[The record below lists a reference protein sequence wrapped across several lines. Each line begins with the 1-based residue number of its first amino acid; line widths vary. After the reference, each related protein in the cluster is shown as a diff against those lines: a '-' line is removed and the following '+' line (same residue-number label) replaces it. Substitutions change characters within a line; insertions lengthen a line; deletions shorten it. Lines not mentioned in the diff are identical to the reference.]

1 MINKEKNSEGFT
13 LLELLIVITII
24 SILSVALVFVL
35 NPSETLAKSRDTR
48 RMADLTTLKTALGVY
63 LTSTSTPQLDNNVN
77 NILCVGGTTP
87 SIWYSADQTTAG
99 TITDNTYPGSFLA
112 FVQRSSASASAAVDG
127 TGWVPVKLSGL
138 VGGSAIS
145 NMPVDPVNQ
154 IAITGVSALGAITNG
169 ALTYRYACRKLPSLN
184 FEIDAKLE
192 SKAYGTGGADDKGA
206 KDGGNNSNL
215 YEVGT
220 DLTILPSEVSNNF

>member
-1 MINKEKNSEGFT
+1 MEGFT

-24 SILSVALVFVL
+24 AILSVALVFVL

-63 LTSTSTPQLDNNVN
+63 LTSTSSPVLDNGTNS
-77 NILCVGGTTP
+77 LCLGGATP
-87 SIWYSADQTTAG
+87 TIWYSADQTTAG
-99 TITDNTYPGSFLA
+99 SITDATYPPGFSA
-112 FVQRSSASASAAVDG
+112 FVQRASASVSSAIDG
-127 TGWVPVKLSGL
+127 TGWVPVKLNSL
-138 VGGSAIS
+138 VGGSPIS
-145 NMPVDPVNQ
+145 SMPVDPTNQ
-154 IAITGVSALGAITNG
+154 IAISGVSTLNAITNG
-169 ALTYRYACRKLPSLN
+169 ALTYRYVCRKSPLS

-206 KDGGNNSNL
+206 KDGGNNANL

-220 DLTILPSEVSNNF
+220 DLTILPSEAGNNF